1 MRIELRL
8 KEILKERGLEQK
20 ELAEMAGL
28 TERTVSELCNNK
40 VRRYPK
46 DVLEKI
52 MTALEIEDMNELFNI
67 VGLCKTE

>member
-8 KEILKERGLEQK
+8 KELLKERGLEQK

-46 DVLEKI
+46 DALEKI

-67 VGLCKTE
+67 VGLRKTE

>member
-8 KEILKERGLEQK
+8 KELLKERGLEQK

-40 VRRYPK
+40 VLRYPICK
-46 DVLEKI
+46 
-52 MTALEIEDMNELFNI
+52 NI
-67 VGLCKTE
+67 L

>member
-8 KEILKERGLEQK
+8 KELLKERGLEQK

-46 DVLEKI
+46 DALEKI

-67 VGLCKTE
+67 VGLRKT

>member
-8 KEILKERGLEQK
+8 KELLKERGLEQK
-20 ELAEMAGL
+20 ELAEMAEL

-46 DVLEKI
+46 DVLERV
-52 MTALEIEDMNELFNI
+52 MAALNIRDMNELFKI
-67 VGLCKTE
+67 I

>member
-8 KEILKERGLEQK
+8 KELLKERGLEQK
-20 ELAEMAGL
+20 ELAEMSGL

-52 MTALEIEDMNELFNI
+52 MAALNIRDMNELFKI
-67 VGLCKTE
+67 I

>member
-8 KEILKERGLEQK
+8 KELLKERGLEQK

-40 VRRYPK
+40 MRRYPK
-46 DVLEKI
+46 DALEKI
-52 MTALEIEDMNELFNI
+52 MTALEIEDMNELINI
-67 VGLCKTE
+67 VGLRKTE

>member
-1 MRIELRL
+1 MRVELRL
-8 KEILKERGLEQK
+8 KELLKERGLEQK

-52 MTALEIEDMNELFNI
+52 MAALNIRDMNELFKI
-67 VGLCKTE
+67 M

>member
-8 KEILKERGLEQK
+8 KELLKERGLEQK

-52 MTALEIEDMNELFNI
+52 MAALNIRDMNELFKI
-67 VGLCKTE
+67 I